1 MGVCECH
8 ERWKSHIFIG
18 SNLRCREMVGIDN
31 KLLDELR
38 HIQVWIVLTG
48 YWEAAVYTWSHIFI
62 SRLILCTNS
71 MSCLRKGGKPESF
84 HGRGSRDQT
93 PLHRLNHSSL

>member
-1 MGVCECH
+1 MGVCERH

-31 KLLDELR
+31 NLLVELR

-62 SRLILCTNS
+62 SLLS
-71 MSCLRKGGKPESF
+71 YPLYKLHELPKKGRES
-84 HGRGSRDQT
+84 
-93 PLHRLNHSSL
+93 